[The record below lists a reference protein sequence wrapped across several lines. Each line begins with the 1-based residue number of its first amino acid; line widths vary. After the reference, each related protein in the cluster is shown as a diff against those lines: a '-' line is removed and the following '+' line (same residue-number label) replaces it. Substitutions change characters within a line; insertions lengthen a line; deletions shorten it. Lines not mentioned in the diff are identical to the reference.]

1 MDEDEDDDEQMVYD
15 LGWVNLNRFTQNSSI
30 HRFPRAP
37 SVWELMALLY
47 LSQLINTLNA
57 YGFI

>member
-37 SVWELMALLY
+37 SV
-47 LSQLINTLNA
+47 
-57 YGFI
+57 